1 MPNVTVSQLKAS
13 LQSTMQSSLN
23 KVNHAGNITIQTLK
37 SAANTAKD
45 ALTKGLTETKKTIHR
60 LILLIPDNYTGQ
72 GESLNELI
80 KSADTLGIEVQNQE
94 QNPTAIANQ
103 LLDTTGKL
111 LGVTERGVIIFAPQL
126 DNLMQKYNK
135 TGGGAGGNAENIGN
149 SLGKA
154 GGILSTIQ
162 SFIGSALA
170 GMELDDL
177 ISRQKN
183 GENVSQAELA
193 EASIELINQFV
204 ETVSTINETI
214 DTFSED
220 LNKLGSIL
228 SGNKYLGGLSDK
240 LQNIPDTSKLS
251 TGVESISS
259 ILSIISTSL
268 ILSNS
273 DASTGTKVAAGMELT
288 TKILGNTGKALS
300 QYIISQR
307 TALGLSTSAAS
318 AGLIASTVSLA
329 ISPLA
334 FISAAE
340 NFERA
345 QQLQE
350 YSHRFEKF
358 GYDGDGLLAS
368 FYHETGTIDATL
380 TAISTVLNSISAG
393 VSAAS
398 AASLIAAPVSV
409 LTSAIT
415 GIITGILDASKQPM
429 FELVADKCAEKI
441 ADWEKKYG
449 KNYFENGYDARHAAF
464 LEDSFNLLSSI
475 NDEYNVQKAIIITQ
489 QSWDENIG
497 TLAGITKNGN
507 RVQSGKVY
515 TDFFEEGKRIESS
528 SDEFSTQIFD
538 PLKGNLDIS
547 DSKTSTLLKF
557 MTPILTPGEELRTRK
572 QSGKYEYI
580 TELQVKGVNKWT
592 VKGVKSQGAV
602 YDYSSLIQ
610 YATTESGQNRQII
623 IDSFLGEGDDKVFMS
638 SGSSNVDAGNGYDV
652 VYYDKTDT
660 GYLSIDGKNATT
672 AGYYTVTRSL
682 GGDVKILQ
690 EIIKTQ
696 EVSVGKRTEKIQYR
710 NYEITN
716 SSDSTLTA
724 TDTLNSVEE
733 IIGSN
738 RRDYF
743 YGSKFTDIFHGAEG
757 DDIIEGYDG
766 DDRLYGDNG
775 NDTIIGGEGN
785 DCLYG
790 GNGNDILNGG
800 QGNNYLRGG
809 QGNDELQAYGTGNN
823 ILLGDKG
830 NNKLYGSGGDD
841 FLDGGS
847 GDSYLNGGYGNDIYR
862 YFFSYGV
869 HVIEDDGG
877 SNDKLTLSDISL
889 SDIGLK
895 RVGNDLILNKSIDGV
910 LSFNENND
918 VNGIIFK
925 GWFNEKS
932 FASDN
937 HQIEKIIDKDGKVI
951 TSMAIEDVLSANHTY
966 ISGDSLSVRE
976 NINNIVD
983 LSKDISKIIQSVG
996 DFNTGGDKSV
1006 SMTID
1011 IKNPASLMLS

>member
-13 LQSTMQSSLN
+13 LQSTLQSSLN
-23 KVNHAGNITIQTLK
+23 KVNHVGNITIQTLQ
-37 SAANTAKD
+37 STANTAKD
-45 ALTKGLTETKKTIHR
+45 ALTKGLTETKKAIHR
-60 LILLIPDNYTGQ
+60 LTLLIPANYTGQ

-103 LLDTTGKL
+103 LIDTAGKL
-111 LGVTERGVIIFAPQL
+111 LGVTERGVIILAPQL

-135 TGGGAGGNAENIGN
+135 TGGGPGGNAENIGN

-154 GGILSTIQ
+154 GSILSTIQ

-183 GENVSQAELA
+183 GENVSQTELA

-220 LNKLGSIL
+220 LNKLGGIL
-228 SGNKYLGGLSDK
+228 SGNKYLGGLGDK

-350 YSHRFEKF
+350 YSRRFEKF

-449 KNYFENGYDARHAAF
+449 KNYFENGYDARHAA
-464 LEDSFNLLSSI
+464 
-475 NDEYNVQKAIIITQ
+475 
-489 QSWDENIG
+489 
-497 TLAGITKNGN
+497 
-507 RVQSGKVY
+507 
-515 TDFFEEGKRIESS
+515 
-528 SDEFSTQIFD
+528 
-538 PLKGNLDIS
+538 
-547 DSKTSTLLKF
+547 
-557 MTPILTPGEELRTRK
+557 
-572 QSGKYEYI
+572 
-580 TELQVKGVNKWT
+580 
-592 VKGVKSQGAV
+592 
-602 YDYSSLIQ
+602 
-610 YATTESGQNRQII
+610 
-623 IDSFLGEGDDKVFMS
+623 
-638 SGSSNVDAGNGYDV
+638 
-652 VYYDKTDT
+652 
-660 GYLSIDGKNATT
+660 
-672 AGYYTVTRSL
+672 
-682 GGDVKILQ
+682 
-690 EIIKTQ
+690 
-696 EVSVGKRTEKIQYR
+696 
-710 NYEITN
+710 
-716 SSDSTLTA
+716 
-724 TDTLNSVEE
+724 
-733 IIGSN
+733 
-738 RRDYF
+738 
-743 YGSKFTDIFHGAEG
+743 
-757 DDIIEGYDG
+757 
-766 DDRLYGDNG
+766 
-775 NDTIIGGEGN
+775 
-785 DCLYG
+785 
-790 GNGNDILNGG
+790 
-800 QGNNYLRGG
+800 
-809 QGNDELQAYGTGNN
+809 
-823 ILLGDKG
+823 
-830 NNKLYGSGGDD
+830 
-841 FLDGGS
+841 
-847 GDSYLNGGYGNDIYR
+847 
-862 YFFSYGV
+862 
-869 HVIEDDGG
+869 
-877 SNDKLTLSDISL
+877 
-889 SDIGLK
+889 
-895 RVGNDLILNKSIDGV
+895 
-910 LSFNENND
+910 
-918 VNGIIFK
+918 
-925 GWFNEKS
+925 
-932 FASDN
+932 
-937 HQIEKIIDKDGKVI
+937 
-951 TSMAIEDVLSANHTY
+951 
-966 ISGDSLSVRE
+966 
-976 NINNIVD
+976 
-983 LSKDISKIIQSVG
+983 
-996 DFNTGGDKSV
+996 
-1006 SMTID
+1006 
-1011 IKNPASLMLS
+1011 